1 MPRKP
6 ALATL
11 SADATGTTRA
21 SAVYDALR
29 AEYKTNK
36 GGFTPKNGVLQ
47 WPFKPFDA
55 PDGGKKYESGLLAVI
70 LLDTATPQSGQFC
83 R

>member
-47 WPFKPFDA
+47 WPFR
-55 PDGGKKYESGLLAVI
+55 LLMPLMAAKNMNRAC
-70 LLDTATPQSGQFC
+70 LL
-83 R
+83 

>member
-29 AEYKTNK
+29 ADILHGN
-36 GGFTPKNGVLQ
+36 
-47 WPFKPFDA
+47 FKPDEKLKVDA
-55 PDGGKKYESGLLAVI
+55 VGE
-70 LLDTATPQSGQFC
+70 
-83 R
+83 